1 MRRISVMVVVVI
13 CCLLALPLAGVG
25 ADQSSDAVEGT
36 WILTSAELGGKKLPD
51 QGLEGTKLVLKSGH
65 YQLQIDEGTYKIIP
79 GTPAA
84 MDIVGTNGPNK
95 GKTLLAVYELKGD
108 RLEICY
114 DLEGKT
120 RPTEF
125 KTTTGTKQFLASYE
139 RAKE

>member
-1 MRRISVMVVVVI
+1 MRRISLIVILVVCCVV
-13 CCLLALPLAGVG
+13 AVPLSGVN
-25 ADQSSDAVEGT
+25 AKQTKDAIEGT
-36 WILTSAELGGKKLPD
+36 WIMTSAEMGGKKLPD
-51 QGLEGTKLVLKSGH
+51 QGLKGTKLVLQSGH

-95 GKTLLAVYELKGD
+95 GKTFLAVYELKGD
-108 RLEICY
+108 TLEICY

-125 KTTTGTKQFLASYE
+125 KTTAGTKQFLASYE